1 MKRIIRAVAI
11 ILMLSV
17 LMTGCGT
24 KDKESDKSGDG
35 AVATPSVTQAPTVS
49 ATPELTVS
57 PTPTP
62 TTAPTPSITTAPTPT
77 MTPTAAPAE
86 KAQYVM
92 PDVRGVYYAD
102 AVKMIEVGLEQAGF
116 TDYRVGYFW
125 SWRNYDPA
133 MNACILSSNP
143 PAGTVIVDNG
153 ETVSIELEAAEW
165 APVPTEPEV
174 TGPEKTEPEK
184 VLVVYFSATGNTKAV
199 AEMIAKIENAD
210 LYEIVPAEPYTE
222 EDLDYTNTQ
231 CRALRE
237 QNDDSARP
245 EIASEPVELQD
256 YTKIYV
262 GYPIWAGKEPRIM
275 DTFVE
280 DYKIGTMIEIIP
292 FCTSGSSGIGSTGH
306 NLATLASFGDWK
318 DGKRFSAEEDIRKWI
333 EELK

>member
-17 LMTGCGT
+17 PMTGCGT

-35 AVATPSVTQAPTVS
+35 TVATPSATQAPTVS

-92 PDVRGVYYAD
+92 PDVRGVYYRD
-102 AVKMIEVGLEQAGF
+102 AVEMIEDGLKEAGF
-116 TDYRVGYFW
+116 TDYSVGYCW
-125 SWRNYDPA
+125 SWNNYDPA

-174 TGPEKTEPEK
+174 MSNER
-184 VLVVYFSATGNTKAV
+184 N
-199 AEMIAKIENAD
+199 
-210 LYEIVPAEPYTE
+210 
-222 EDLDYTNTQ
+222 
-231 CRALRE
+231 
-237 QNDDSARP
+237 
-245 EIASEPVELQD
+245 
-256 YTKIYV
+256 
-262 GYPIWAGKEPRIM
+262 
-275 DTFVE
+275 
-280 DYKIGTMIEIIP
+280 GT
-292 FCTSGSSGIGSTGH
+292 
-306 NLATLASFGDWK
+306 
-318 DGKRFSAEEDIRKWI
+318 
-333 EELK
+333 